1 MRSAHGATHKIRID
15 SSRLPTHQYAT
26 HSYSQ
31 QAFWPAG
38 FCIPAMVYPH
48 P

>member
-1 MRSAHGATHKIRID
+1 MASH
-15 SSRLPTHQYAT
+15 SSPLATHQYASY
-26 HSYSQ
+26 SYSQ

-38 FCIPAMVYPH
+38 FCIAAMVDPH